1 MKLKSGFSFAFNW
14 LRAGWHKFSG
24 PITEQ
29 SQVKP
34 KQSKIAFD
42 IQLNIVLVY
51 RIEEEST
58 PLKVGAIL

>member
-1 MKLKSGFSFAFNW
+1 M
-14 LRAGWHKFSG
+14 RAGWYKFSG

-51 RIEEEST
+51 RIEGEST

>member
-1 MKLKSGFSFAFNW
+1 MKLKVVLVLHLTGWEPDGTSF
-14 LRAGWHKFSG
+14 LD
-24 PITEQ
+24 Q
-29 SQVKP
+29 SQNKVKWN
-34 KQSKIAFD
+34 QSKIAFD

>member
-1 MKLKSGFSFAFNW
+1 M
-14 LRAGWHKFSG
+14 RAEWQTFSG
-24 PITEQ
+24 PIAEQ

-51 RIEEEST
+51 RIEDEST